1 MHSWISRFA
10 CHLGHLI
17 PGSQIQQM
25 SSELGFWSFIIFE
38 CSENIWLSY
47 FKINW
52 KKSIQTI
59 FMSLMLLCISL
70 YLCACTSIHL
80 FFCVCCINVCVQ
92 ILQFI
97 RTFKAEIPVR
107 NQGRS
112 VSCIHRSH
120 NQLALYTCFLDI
132 LVKNENWIAGD
143 QLEGF
148 ITFHIWMPICFWGV
162 LLLVEYLCLLELNL
176 LFDVEA
182 QPFSSRYTNLQCAYW
197 DKAEYQPINY
207 TPHRFTTVFSQN
219 STHPFIFT
227 YYSHEPR
234 HLILS
239 TF

>member
-120 NQLALYTCFLDI
+120 NQLCIIHMLLRYSCEEWKLNCRRSVGGLYYLSYLDANM
-132 LVKNENWIAGD
+132 LLGRAAAG
-143 QLEGF
+143 GIF
-148 ITFHIWMPICFWGV
+148 VFTR
-162 LLLVEYLCLLELNL
+162 
-176 LFDVEA
+176 A
-182 QPFSSRYTNLQCAYW
+182 QPLVWCGS
-197 DKAEYQPINY
+197 
-207 TPHRFTTVFSQN
+207 
-219 STHPFIFT
+219 
-227 YYSHEPR
+227 
-234 HLILS
+234 S
-239 TF
+239 TFFFKIYEPAMCILGQSRIPAYQLHTS